1 MVYLIILNKH
11 NETCVIAQHCRAS
24 ALANGELMTD
34 IEPRFFNTDYKIFA
48 HLEWE
53 AIRMIVFNGSH
64 MNIADAYPK
73 FEQRQF
79 LWIDPFNDKASEQH
93 HAIKRKIQK
102 REYSSLEDFYRA
114 LKPLLKPQKKGKALK
129 DAKKRTAQA
138 AYQLEKLG
146 EDFIQNPE
154 LFKEARKVAKY
165 IADKGKS
172 DEVFTDQL
180 TQLLVGHNVDE
191 FTDGQIKT
199 IWTFLDKQVEKH
211 LNLDRVEAA
220 ILDEDSKNL
229 YFMWGKIKREY
240 PKGDTFTWPTATAA
254 QVCHCS
260 KQDVK
265 PIMKKLEKL
274 GAITLIQPGKAGKNS
289 SRAALYRREV

>member
-1 MVYLIILNKH
+1 MVHSIIPNNHNK
-11 NETCVIAQHCRAS
+11 TCVIAQHCHAS

-34 IEPRFFNTDYKIFA
+34 IEPRFFNTEYKIFA

-79 LWIDPFNDKASEQH
+79 YWIDPFNDKASEEH

-102 REYSSLEDFYRA
+102 REYSSLEDFYLA
-114 LKPLLKPQKKGKALK
+114 LEPLLKPPKKGKALK

-146 EDFIQNPE
+146 EDFIHNPE

-172 DEVFTDQL
+172 EEVFTDQL

-191 FTDGQIKT
+191 LTDGQIKT
-199 IWTFLDKQVEKH
+199 IWTFLDRQVEKH

-220 ILDEDSKNL
+220 ILDEDNKNL

-240 PKGDTFTWPTATAA
+240 PKGDTFTWPSAKAA
-254 QVCHCS
+254 KVCHCS
-260 KQDVK
+260 KQDIK

-274 GAITLIQPGKAGKNS
+274 GAITLIQAGKAGKNS

>member
-1 MVYLIILNKH
+1 M
-11 NETCVIAQHCRAS
+11 IAQHCHAS
-24 ALANGELMTD
+24 ALDNGELMTD
-34 IEPRFFNTDYKIFA
+34 IEPRFFDTEYKIFA

-79 LWIDPFNDKASEQH
+79 YWIDPFNDKASEEH

-102 REYSSLEDFYRA
+102 REYSSLEDFYLA

-146 EDFIQNPE
+146 EDFIHNPE

-172 DEVFTDQL
+172 EEVFTDQL

-199 IWTFLDKQVEKH
+199 IWTYLDKQVEKH

-240 PKGDTFTWPTATAA
+240 PKGDTFTWPSAKAA
-254 QVCHCS
+254 KICHCS

-274 GAITLIQPGKAGKNS
+274 GAVSLIQAGKAGKNS
-289 SRAALYRREV
+289 SRAALYRREI

>member
-1 MVYLIILNKH
+1 M
-11 NETCVIAQHCRAS
+11 IAQHCHAS

-34 IEPRFFNTDYKIFA
+34 IEPRFFDTEYKIFA

-79 LWIDPFNDKASEQH
+79 YWIDPFNDKASEEH

-102 REYSSLEDFYRA
+102 REYSSLEDFYLA

-146 EDFIQNPE
+146 EDFIHNPE

-172 DEVFTDQL
+172 EEVFTDQL

-199 IWTFLDKQVEKH
+199 MWTFLDKQVEKH
-211 LNLDRVEAA
+211 LNLDRIEAA
-220 ILDEDSKNL
+220 ILDEDNKNL
-229 YFMWGKIKREY
+229 YFMWGKIKREH
-240 PKGDTFTWPTATAA
+240 PKGDTFTWPSAKAA
-254 QVCHCS
+254 KVCHCS
-260 KQDVK
+260 KQDIK
-265 PIMKKLEKL
+265 PIMKKLERL
-274 GAITLIQPGKAGKNS
+274 GAITLIQAGKAGKNS

>member
-1 MVYLIILNKH
+1 
-11 NETCVIAQHCRAS
+11 
-24 ALANGELMTD
+24 
-34 IEPRFFNTDYKIFA
+34 
-48 HLEWE
+48 
-53 AIRMIVFNGSH
+53 MIVFNGSH

-79 LWIDPFNDKASEQH
+79 YWIDPFNDKASEEH

-102 REYSSLEDFYRA
+102 REYLSLEDFYLA

-129 DAKKRTAQA
+129 DTKKRSAQA

-146 EDFIQNPE
+146 EDFIHNPE

-180 TQLLVGHNVDE
+180 TQLLVGHNVDK

-211 LNLDRVEAA
+211 LNLDKVEAA

-229 YFMWGKIKREY
+229 YFMWGKIKREH
-240 PKGDTFTWPTATAA
+240 PKGNTFTWPTARAA
-254 QVCHCS
+254 KICHCS

-274 GAITLIQPGKAGKNS
+274 GAVTLIQAGKPGKHS
-289 SRAALYRREV
+289 SRAALYRREI